1 MVNSGKISRI
11 IDFSFVDGPGNRMVI
26 FLQGCNFSCGYC
38 HNPET
43 INICRNCGECVS
55 VCPNSALAIC
65 HGKIIYTQEN
75 CSNCDLCL
83 STCKY
88 SSSPKTSEYTVEA
101 ILKRVDK
108 VKSFIQGITMSGGE
122 CTLQWQFI
130 KDFFERLNL
139 ESKLT
144 RFIDTN
150 GDLGVEALENLL
162 PLTDGFMLDIKA
174 VDEDAHMYIT
184 GKGNSQVIRNIRTIY
199 REEKL
204 YELRYVIV
212 PKVNDKYEDILKL
225 GDFVNTLNAN
235 QRLVL
240 IPFRNFGVK
249 GRFKEFEQ
257 PSEMKV
263 AEFKETL
270 LRMGLKNLIV
280 KD

>member
-1 MVNSGKISRI
+1 MENRGKVSKI

-26 FLQGCNFSCGYC
+26 FLQGCNFNCGYC

-43 INICRNCGECVS
+43 INTCRHCGDCAL
-55 VCPNSALAIC
+55 VCPSSALALC
-65 HGKIIYTQEN
+65 DGKIIYAQEN
-75 CSNCDLCL
+75 CSHCDLCL

-88 SSSPKTSEYTVEA
+88 SSSPKTSEYTIEA

-130 KDFFERLNL
+130 KGLFERL
-139 ESKLT
+139 KLQT
-144 RFIDTN
+144 ELTKFIDTN
-150 GDLGVEALENLL
+150 GDMPVEALENLL
-162 PLTDGFMLDIKA
+162 PLTEGFMLDIKA
-174 VDEDAHMYIT
+174 VDEDTHMYIT
-184 GKGNSQVIRNIRTIY
+184 GKGNTQVLENIRRIY
-199 REEKL
+199 QEGKL

-212 PKVNDKYEDILKL
+212 PNINDKYEDILKL
-225 GDFVNTLNAN
+225 ADFVKELNAN

-257 PSEMKV
+257 PSEMKIV
-263 AEFKETL
+263 EFKETL
-270 LRMGLKNLIV
+270 LKMGLKNFIV